1 MVQEYAQ
8 EISPRWSCS
17 KPRVRQGGPLD
28 TEKFLQRIVDA
39 CASYVAALDQSGR
52 VLCVSRAWRLFAEEN
67 GFTATKDA
75 FGFRHLQSCNEARS
89 KSADEGTCLAKDIQ
103 QLFQGQRREL
113 HEEYVLVN
121 AASPKW
127 FLMRA
132 ARVDMRGSGGFTVL
146 VTLEDITRRR
156 QAEEELR
163 YLGGRLISVQEEER
177 SRIARELHDDLNQRM
192 ALLSIEMEQLGQKIP
207 RKQHQLRSGLQA
219 LWTRVQEIS
228 GEIHRLSYQLHPS
241 KLDHLGLASALNSFC
256 EELSARHEI
265 RIEFRHNGFP
275 AILPDD
281 ITLCVFRIGQ
291 EGLRNVIKH
300 SGARRAQ
307 VVLERTEREVRL
319 RVLDAGSGFDPQS
332 AKTKKGLGLISMR
345 ERLRLVGGKISIKS
359 QPEHGTE
366 IDVVVPLAVQAG
378 D

>member
-8 EISPRWSCS
+8 EISPRWPFSE
-17 KPRVRQGGPLD
+17 RRMRQSGQLD
-28 TEKFLQRIVDA
+28 SEKFLQRIVNA

-52 VLCVSRAWRLFAEEN
+52 VLYVSRAWRLLAEEN
-67 GFTATKDA
+67 GFTAAKDA
-75 FGFRHLQSCNEARS
+75 FGFRHLQSCNEARG
-89 KSADEGTCLAKDIQ
+89 KSADESTCLAKDIQ
-103 QLFQGQRREL
+103 QLFHGQRREL
-113 HEEYVLVN
+113 HEEYALVN
-121 AASPKW
+121 VRSPKW

-132 ARVDMRGSGGFTVL
+132 ARVDIPGSGGFAVL

-163 YLGGRLISVQEEER
+163 YLGGRLISAQEEER

-207 RKQHQLRSGLQA
+207 RKQQQLRSGLQE

-241 KLDHLGLASALNSFC
+241 KLDHLGLAAALNSFC
-256 EELSARHEI
+256 EEVSARHEL
-265 RIEFRHNGFP
+265 RIEFRHHGFNT
-275 AILPDD
+275 ALPKD
-281 ITLCVFRIGQ
+281 ITLCVFRIAQ
-291 EGLRNVIKH
+291 ESLRNVIKH

-319 RVLDAGSGFDPQS
+319 RVLDAGSGFDPES

-345 ERLRLVGGKISIKS
+345 ERLRLVGGKISVKS

-366 IDVVVPLAVQAG
+366 INVVVPLTAQAG

>member
-8 EISPRWSCS
+8 EISPRWPFSE
-17 KPRVRQGGPLD
+17 PRVRQSGQLD
-28 TEKFLQRIVDA
+28 SEKFLQRIVDT

-52 VLCVSRAWRLFAEEN
+52 VLYVSRAWRLFAEEN
-67 GFTATKDA
+67 GFTAAKDA
-75 FGFRHLQSCNEARS
+75 LGFHLLQTSNETRC
-89 KSADEGTCLAKDIQ
+89 KSVDGNTCLAEDIQ
-103 QLFQGQRREL
+103 RLFQDQRREF
-113 HEEYVLVN
+113 HEEYVLNN
-121 AASPKW
+121 APSPKW

-132 ARVDMRGSGGFTVL
+132 ARFDMPGSAGFTVL

-163 YLGGRLISVQEEER
+163 YLGGRLISAQEEER

-207 RKQHQLRSGLQA
+207 RKQQHLRSGLQA
-219 LWTRVQEIS
+219 LWMRVQEIS
-228 GEIHRLSYQLHPS
+228 GEIHRLSYQLHPA
-241 KLDHLGLASALNSFC
+241 KLDHLGLAAALNSFC
-256 EELSARHEI
+256 EELSARHEL
-265 RIEFRHNGFP
+265 RIEFRQRGFP
-275 AILPDD
+275 AALPKD
-281 ITLCVFRIGQ
+281 ITLCVFRIAQ
-291 EGLRNVIKH
+291 ESLRNVIKH
-300 SGARRAQ
+300 SGAGRAQ

-319 RVLDAGSGFDPQS
+319 RVLDAGSGFDPES